1 MESMASKTF
10 CVRIVTLFSLLMV
23 VISFVIES
31 LSRAVVNSLSKEL
44 ISYTVYVPDIV
55 LNNISLSLSKRN
67 HNES

>member
-31 LSRAVVNSLSKEL
+31 LSRAVVNSLSEL
-44 ISYTVYVPDIV
+44 SSDVRD
-55 LNNISLSLSKRN
+55 L
-67 HNES
+67 

>member
-31 LSRAVVNSLSKEL
+31 LSRAVVNSF
-44 ISYTVYVPDIV
+44 I
-55 LNNISLSLSKRN
+55 KRFIN
-67 HNES
+67 